1 MSQNDFTL
9 ANQGFPSMRADMNS
23 AFQALASNNSGS
35 SAPSTTFP
43 HQWWYDTANSKLMIR
58 NAGNTAFE
66 EFSSGGG
73 VTYVAKSANYTA
85 EAGEG
90 VVANT
95 TSSSWTLTL
104 PASPD
109 EGDVV
114 VIVDGGNSTNW
125 NDNNLTVGRNNS
137 TIEGNSSDLVLSV
150 GGSAVTLIYTSNDWR
165 KLTQTKEV
173 STTGYTS
180 TQSVVSSGFFTLN
193 GIPKGVKTINVILK
207 DLSHSSTSFIQAR
220 VKFVTSSGTII
231 SSGNYQS
238 LCTDSSSSSTYLST
252 NGFALPAFGGH
263 HKLSGVLTITRS
275 SSTSTDWVATG
286 VFANAGDTSYKRTFT
301 CAGTG
306 TTSSSGDVG
315 GLNFSF
321 ASGYTS
327 GEVSVSYSY

>member
-43 HQWWYDTANSKLMIR
+43 HQWWYDTTNSKLMIR

-73 VTYVAKSANYTA
+73 GVAYVAKSANYTA

-95 TSSSWTLTL
+95 ASSSWTLTL
-104 PASPD
+104 PASPN

-125 NDNNLTVGRNNS
+125 NDNNLIVNRNNS
-137 TIEGNSSDLVLSV
+137 TIEGNSSNLVLSV

-180 TQSVVSSGFFTLN
+180 TQSVASSGFFTLT
-193 GIPKGVKTINVILK
+193 GIPKGVKTINVILRN
-207 DLSHSSTSFIQAR
+207 LSHSATSAILAR
-220 VKFVTSSGTII
+220 VQLVTSSATIG
-231 SSGNYQS
+231 SGSYNS
-238 LCTDSSSSSTYLST
+238 LSTDSSSTSTYAAT
-252 NGFALPAFGGH
+252 NAFALPAYGGH
-263 HKLSGVLTITRS
+263 HNLSGVLTLTRS
-275 SSTSTDWVATG
+275 SPNWNDWVASG
-286 VFANAGDTSYKRTFT
+286 VFANAGTTNKRTFT

-306 TTSSSGDVG
+306 TTGFSEDVV
-315 GLNFSF
+315 GLEFSF

-327 GEVSVSYSY
+327 GEVSISYSY

>member
-95 TSSSWTLTL
+95 ASSSWTLTL

-173 STTGYTS
+173 STTEYTS
-180 TQSVVSSGFFTLN
+180 TQSVASSGFFSLT
-193 GIPKGVKTINVILK
+193 GIPKGVKTINIILK
-207 DLSHSSTSFIQAR
+207 DLSHSSTSLIQAR
-220 VKFVTSSGTII
+220 VRFITPSGTI
-231 SSGNYQS
+231 SSGAYKS
-238 LCTDSSSSSTYLST
+238 LSTDSSSSSTYAAT

-263 HKLSGVLTITRS
+263 HNLSGVYTITRS
-275 SSTSTDWVATG
+275 SPTSTDWVASG
-286 VFANAGDTSYKRTFT
+286 VFANAGTTNKRTFT

-306 TTSSSGDVG
+306 STSSSGDVI
-315 GLNFSF
+315 GLEFGF

>member
-43 HQWWYDTANSKLMIR
+43 HQWWYDTSNSKLMIR

-90 VVANT
+90 VIANT
-95 TSSSWTLTL
+95 SSGQWTLTL

-125 NDNNLTVGRNNS
+125 NDNNLVVDRNNS
-137 TIEGNSSDLVLSV
+137 TIEGNSSNLLLSV

-180 TQSVVSSGFFTLN
+180 THSVSSSGFFSLT

-207 DLSHSSTSFIQAR
+207 DLSHSSTSLIQAK
-220 VKFVTSSGTII
+220 VQFITSSGTI
-231 SSGNYQS
+231 STGSYKS
-238 LCTDSSSSSTYLST
+238 LCTDSSSSSTYSAT
-252 NGFALPAFGGH
+252 NAFALPAFGGH
-263 HKLSGVLTITRS
+263 HNLSGVLTLTRS
-275 SSTSTDWVATG
+275 SPNWNDWVASG
-286 VFANAGDTSYKRTFT
+286 VFANAGTTNKRTFT

-306 TTSSSGDVG
+306 TTGDFGGDVI
-315 GLNFSF
+315 GLEFGF

>member
-43 HQWWYDTANSKLMIR
+43 HQWWYDTTNSKLMIR

-95 TSSSWTLTL
+95 ASSSWTLTL
-104 PASPD
+104 PASPN

-150 GGSAVTLIYTSNDWR
+150 GGSAVTLIYTSNNWK

-173 STTGYTS
+173 STTGYTL
-180 TQSVVSSGFFTLN
+180 TQSVVSSGFFNLT

-207 DLSHSSTSFIQAR
+207 DLSHSATSLIQAR
-220 VKFVTSSGTII
+220 VQLITPSGTI
-231 SSGNYQS
+231 STGAYKS
-238 LCTDSSSSSTYLST
+238 LCTDSSSASTYAAT

-263 HKLSGVLTITRS
+263 HNLSGVLTITRS
-275 SSTSTDWVATG
+275 SSTSTDWVASG
-286 VFANAGDTSYKRTFT
+286 VFANAGTTNKRTFT

-306 TTSSSGDVG
+306 STSSSGDVI
-315 GLNFSF
+315 GLEFTF
-321 ASGYTS
+321 TSGYTS
-327 GEVSVSYSY
+327 GEVSISYSY

>member
-43 HQWWYDTANSKLMIR
+43 HQWWYDTTNSKLMIR

-73 VTYVAKSANYTA
+73 VNYVAKSANYTA

-95 TSSSWTLTL
+95 ASGSWTLTL

-180 TQSVVSSGFFTLN
+180 TQSVPSSGFFNLT

-207 DLSHSSTSFIQAR
+207 DLSHSSTSLIQAR
-220 VKFVTSSGTII
+220 VQFITPSGTI
-231 SSGNYQS
+231 STGAYKS
-238 LCTDSSSSSTYLST
+238 LCTDSSSSSTYAAT
-252 NGFALPAFGGH
+252 NAFALPAFGGH
-263 HKLSGVLTITRS
+263 HNLSGVLTITRS
-275 SSTSTDWVATG
+275 SPTSTDWVASG
-286 VFANAGDTSYKRTFT
+286 VFANAGTTNKRTFT

-306 TTSSSGDVG
+306 STSSSGDVI
-315 GLNFSF
+315 GLEFTF